1 MPVKKTQKR
10 KTMKGGMFEKLRKLK
25 LFKHTPKSKNKE
37 TKSYRSHNN
46 LANTS
51 PKKTPE
57 YVMGMH
63 KDAASESIKSA
74 ENTLAQYKKM
84 MIAHHQKTLETQ
96 TESKSLNN
104 LAERYAT
111 LKEYI
116 LGLKHHQNNIN
127 SANRYSNPGFNH
139 DLNTIQK
146 LTHSIKYQT
155 KNLQR
160 NIDTFNSSINEPTH
174 NLKDQENVSQYILK
188 GLEENRVRATAELL
202 NHMQRGRK
210 SKLGNNLLGRLFN
223 INPDLSKGINTAIH
237 EHYKV
242 NPNYKQELLGKYTP
256 ENILNEIRRSGN
268 ASYV

>member
-10 KTMKGGMFEKLRKLK
+10 KTMKGGMFGKLRK
-25 LFKHTPKSKNKE
+25 LFKHTPKQKHKA
-37 TKSYRSHNN
+37 TTPYRSHNN
-46 LANTS
+46 LAYTS

-63 KDAASESIKSA
+63 KDAASESIKLA
-74 ENTLAQYKKM
+74 ENTLEQYKKM

-127 SANRYSNPGFNH
+127 SDNRYSNPGFNH
-139 DLNTIQK
+139 DLNTIKK
-146 LTHSIKYQT
+146 LTHSINYQT

-160 NIDTFNSSINEPTH
+160 ILASNTDTVNSSINEPTH
-174 NLKDQENVSQYILK
+174 NLKDQQNVSQYILK

-202 NHMQRGRK
+202 KHMKMQRK
-210 SKLGNNLLGRLFN
+210 SKVGNNLRGRN
-223 INPDLSKGINTAIH
+223 INLDLSQGINTAIH
-237 EHYKV
+237 EHYKDT
-242 NPNYKQELLGKYTP
+242 PNYKQKLLGKYTP